1 MTGPNIA
8 PESIVLVNLAS
19 QTESLAENLGQV
31 HAGFNTIG
39 SMGNQRFLHS
49 ATLLKDGRVL
59 IAGGMPTG
67 SSSLFEAEV
76 YDPSPREFTA
86 AGEMM
91 RARARQAAVLVDD
104 RASSGKVLIVGG
116 ADGLDSAELFD
127 PATLTFAVTKD
138 NVASFAGRGCK
149 AVALKTR
156 KVLVVGSLINSAK
169 GSKVDTITVLYDPY
183 TDSFLEI
190 FGSLFD
196 TAGMTLTVLNDGR
209 VLAAGGWDGTKRAQ
223 VAKVF
228 DPAENAAVPTG
239 KLITPRAEHVA
250 TLLQDGSVL
259 ITGGN
264 ADDGRIL
271 ADAEIYD
278 PRTGTFSST
287 GKSLVPRMGHTATLL
302 DNGLVLIAGGNANT
316 FSVNAELFDLD
327 KRAFE
332 RGEKMILTR
341 AHHTATLLKNGDVLI
356 AGGLA
361 ERGPTPRCELYHPDL
376 RIRKKTTEPNKAPR

>member
-1 MTGPNIA
+1 MEKIKILFISANPQGTPRLKLDEEVREIQAKIRAAEHRDSLELITNWAVRPDDLLQSLNEHKPHVVHFSGHGSSREEITLLDKQGDPKPVSKAALVNLFHTLKDNIRVVILNACFSRPQAEAITREIDCAIGMTHTISDDAAITFAASFYRAIGFGRSVRAAFDQAKTALLLEGIREEKTPVLMTGPNIA

-116 ADGLDSAELFD
+116 ADGLDPAELFD

-138 NVASFAGRGCK
+138 NVASLAGRGCK
-149 AVALKTR
+149 AVALKTG

-169 GSKVDTITVLYDPY
+169 GNKVDTITVLHDPY
-183 TDSFLEI
+183 TDSFWKSPAV
-190 FGSLFD
+190 GS
-196 TAGMTLTVLNDGR
+196 T
-209 VLAAGGWDGTKRAQ
+209 
-223 VAKVF
+223 
-228 DPAENAAVPTG
+228 
-239 KLITPRAEHVA
+239 
-250 TLLQDGSVL
+250 
-259 ITGGN
+259 
-264 ADDGRIL
+264 
-271 ADAEIYD
+271 
-278 PRTGTFSST
+278 
-287 GKSLVPRMGHTATLL
+287 
-302 DNGLVLIAGGNANT
+302 
-316 FSVNAELFDLD
+316 
-327 KRAFE
+327 
-332 RGEKMILTR
+332 
-341 AHHTATLLKNGDVLI
+341 
-356 AGGLA
+356 
-361 ERGPTPRCELYHPDL
+361 HPV
-376 RIRKKTTEPNKAPR
+376 